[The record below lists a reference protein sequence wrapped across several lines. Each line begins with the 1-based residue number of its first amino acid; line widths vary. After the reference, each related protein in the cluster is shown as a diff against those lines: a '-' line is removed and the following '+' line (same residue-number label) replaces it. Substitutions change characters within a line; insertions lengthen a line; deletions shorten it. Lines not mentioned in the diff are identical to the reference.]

1 MIKIQV
7 NGETR
12 EIPAGMELGDLLK
25 HLSLP
30 TERVAVELNRM
41 VVRRAEWSSVRVSE
55 NDRVEVIHFVGGG

>member
-12 EIPAGMELGDLLK
+12 EIPSGMELEDLLR

-30 TERVAVELNRM
+30 TERVAVEVNKQ
-41 VVRRAEWSSVRVSE
+41 VIRRSEWNSVRVSE
-55 NDRVEVIHFVGGG
+55 DDRIEVIHFVGGG